1 LGSRGT
7 LIYDGEVW
15 FWFLGVTLERCRCIL
30 TDEFSIL
37 PNKPFP
43 PVRGVSAAAKCE
55 MSQGKHPAAAQS
67 QPLPDASKDVALR
80 KQSNK
85 TAISKSERYR
95 HILAVLA
102 RNGIGV
108 VDDRLIKHEAGDRAR
123 AEHLR
128 LACEELGTMF
138 IKLGQML
145 STRSDLL
152 PEEYRAELA
161 KLQDEVA
168 PLPAKAVAD
177 VIQEDLGEPPD
188 KLFPFFDV
196 KPLGSASIGQ
206 VHTARLSDGERLS

>member
-1 LGSRGT
+1 MSRNFEVILHGLFLHWRRRPTQREYPPTKFYVDRPTHRSRSENRGRLSLSVLGSRGT
-7 LIYDGEVW
+7 LIYYGEVW

-43 PVRGVSAAAKCE
+43 PVRGVSAAARCE

-85 TAISKSERYR
+85 TAISKSEHCR

-102 RNGIGV
+102 CNGIGV

-123 AEHLR
+123 ANQ
-128 LACEELGTMF
+128 G
-138 IKLGQML
+138 
-145 STRSDLL
+145 ST
-152 PEEYRAELA
+152 
-161 KLQDEVA
+161 KN
-168 PLPAKAVAD
+168 
-177 VIQEDLGEPPD
+177 
-188 KLFPFFDV
+188 
-196 KPLGSASIGQ
+196 
-206 VHTARLSDGERLS
+206 T